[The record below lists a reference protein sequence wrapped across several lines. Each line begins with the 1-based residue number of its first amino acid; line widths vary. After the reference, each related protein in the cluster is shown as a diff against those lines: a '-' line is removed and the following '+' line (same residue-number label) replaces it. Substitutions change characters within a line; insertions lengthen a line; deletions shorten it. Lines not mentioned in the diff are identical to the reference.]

1 MVDPRKLRATPNL
14 TAVKIGISCRWASP
28 VGGIDGMGGVFC
40 ILHASNQIPGR
51 LLLREASSF

>member
-1 MVDPRKLRATPNL
+1 
-14 TAVKIGISCRWASP
+14 
-28 VGGIDGMGGVFC
+28 MGGVFC